1 MSGSWGGG
9 YVTDIEYTRGYFI
22 SQSPHILALSCL
34 IGGIAVDAPWDNPTL
49 HYLEL
54 GCGRGVNACVL
65 AAANPGWQVT
75 GIDFMPA
82 AVADA
87 RRLAAEAGLD
97 NVRFIEADLAD
108 FAETAQAAALA
119 EADIV
124 SAHGMWSWVGDAV
137 RAGIVRLVAAKLCA
151 GGIMH
156 LSYNALPAQ
165 QGLLAM
171 QRLLREAGR
180 RLAGRSDLQ
189 VVAGRE
195 VVQALAAAGGAHLT
209 NTKTVRELVA
219 DLANM
224 PVAYLAH
231 EYMNE
236 AWRPCFHADVAAD
249 LAAARLDFAGSSR
262 LVENFVDLL
271 LTPEQRA
278 IHDRFDDPLMRE
290 LVIDTCINRTLRHD
304 IYVRGATRLSVAAR
318 DAALGRVHLVLATAP
333 ENFRYVL
340 KMPAG
345 EAALDESQYRPMVEA
360 LAGGVRSI
368 AELAALGGGARV
380 NLPEVA
386 MVLAGTYQA
395 LVASRPEAAAETP
408 VHRFNLAT
416 ARRDVRLDNLNG
428 TSVMASMR
436 LGAGYPCR
444 AAETLVAAR
453 IGATGEVPDPVAFAA
468 ELLPDGPDEERDG
481 LAATLKTVLGDRLA
495 VWQRLGVV

>member
-34 IGGIAVDAPWDNPTL
+34 IGGIAVDAPWDNPAL

-54 GCGRGVNACVL
+54 GCGRGLNACVL
-65 AAANPGWQVT
+65 AAANPGWRVT

-97 NVRFIEADLAD
+97 NVTFIEADLSD
-108 FAETAQAAALA
+108 FAETAQAAALP

-124 SAHGMWSWVGDAV
+124 SAHGVWSWVGDAV
-137 RAGIVRLVAAKLCA
+137 RAGMVRLVAAKLRA

-156 LSYNALPAQ
+156 VSYNALPAQ
-165 QGLLAM
+165 QGVLAT
-171 QRLLREAGR
+171 QRLMREAGR
-180 RLAGRSDLQ
+180 RLAERSDRQ

-195 VVQALAAAGGAHLT
+195 VVLALAAAGGTHLT
-209 NTKTVRELVA
+209 GTAVVRDLMEELA
-219 DLANM
+219 DM

-231 EYMNE
+231 EYMNA
-236 AWRPCFHADVAAD
+236 AWRPCFHGDVAAD
-249 LAAARLDFAGSSR
+249 LAGARLDFAGSAR
-262 LVENFVDLL
+262 LIENFVDLL

-278 IHDRFDDPLMRE
+278 IHDRFDDMLMRE

-318 DAALGRVHLVLATAP
+318 DAALGRVHLALATAP

-345 EAALDESQYRPMVEA
+345 EAALNESQYRPMVAA
-360 LAGGVRSI
+360 LAYGPCSI
-368 AELAALGGGARV
+368 AALAALSGGTAV

-386 MVLAGTYQA
+386 MVMAGTYQA
-395 LVASRPEAAAETP
+395 LVASRPEAGADAR
-408 VHRFNLAT
+408 VHRFNQAV
-416 ARRDVRLDNLNG
+416 ARRDVRLENLNG
-428 TSVMASMR
+428 TSVLASLR
-436 LGAGYPCR
+436 LGAGCPSR
-444 AAETLVAAR
+444 GAETLVAAQ
-453 IGATGEVPDPVAFAA
+453 IGANGAVPDPVAFAA
-468 ELLPDGPDEERDG
+468 ALLPGEPDAARDD
-481 LAATLKTVLGDRLA
+481 LAATLKTVLHDRLA
-495 VWQRLGVV
+495 VWQRLGIV